1 MTPEEIVAG
10 AAEAAPSAM
19 NRIVEEAEA
28 LLAVQEEIREAEEH
42 LKALKRVENNLAAT
56 ILPDIMQSA
65 GMGLGDAIDHD
76 GWRIRLEDFVRGS
89 FPKDPEKSAAAK
101 EKLEEYGGEGIL
113 KSVVAVELPAGSND
127 LAEKVAANVR
137 MYFGIPASISETVH
151 PSTLA
156 AFARERMKNGEEVD
170 SEALGLFVQ
179 RRVKVRKA

>member
-10 AAEAAPSAM
+10 AVEAAPSAM
-19 NRIVEEAEA
+19 SRIVEEAEA
-28 LLAVQEEIREAEEH
+28 LLTVQEEIREAEEYV
-42 LKALKRVENNLAAT
+42 KALKRRENEIAAT

-101 EKLEEYGGEGIL
+101 EKLEEYGALDIL
-113 KSVVAVELPAGSND
+113 KNVVSCELPAGEHAKARNI
-127 LAEKVAANVR
+127 ANFIAGTYGVEAATV
-137 MYFGIPASISETVH
+137 PTVH

-156 AFARERMKNGEEVD
+156 AFARERMKNGDEVD